1 MDAVLRIDF
10 DQEMHVFRHDFQFEN
25 LDMMFSTDDL
35 DNLFKPVINAVDQHR
50 ASILRTPD
58 NVIFTGVDHVVIRFV
73 ADGVL

>member
-1 MDAVLRIDF
+1 
-10 DQEMHVFRHDFQFEN
+10 
-25 LDMMFSTDDL
+25 MMFSTDDL

-73 ADGVL
+73 VDGVL